1 MRALSLNI
9 RTVVFVEARS
19 RALHHSLVKRAQR
32 IEHVRQLLRR
42 HHTANLRANY
52 DVNRAIGKDVHT

>member
-1 MRALSLNI
+1 
-9 RTVVFVEARS
+9 
-19 RALHHSLVKRAQR
+19 
-32 IEHVRQLLRR
+32 VRQLLRR